1 MLSMSNYAL
10 MAVLVGAVA
19 LFAAWREYAGDN
31 RRDAVLIAVFGVG
44 VMFAAALLVQPD
56 FN

>member
-1 MLSMSNYAL
+1 MSNYAL
-10 MAVLVGAVA
+10 MTALVGAVI
-19 LFAAWREYAGDN
+19 LYTAWREYAGDN

-56 FN
+56 FI

>member
-1 MLSMSNYAL
+1 MFNYAL
-10 MAVLVGAVA
+10 MTALVGAVI
-19 LFAAWREYAGDN
+19 LYTAWREYAGDN

-56 FN
+56 FI